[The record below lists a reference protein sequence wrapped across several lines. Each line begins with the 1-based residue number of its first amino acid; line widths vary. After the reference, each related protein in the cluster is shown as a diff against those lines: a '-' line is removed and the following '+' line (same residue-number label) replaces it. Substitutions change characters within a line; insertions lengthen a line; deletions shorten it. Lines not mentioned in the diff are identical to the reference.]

1 MVGSGQ
7 VIAYRCEDVRRFDV
21 RQVTHAEVVP
31 AVELLHVL
39 RADRRDPCEAEGW
52 LQVLVPRR
60 VGTSFVGMRAER
72 LLVGAASTVL
82 DP

>member
-1 MVGSGQ
+1 MLGSRQ
-7 VIAYRCEDVRRFDV
+7 VVAHRREDVRRFDV

-39 RADRRDPCEAEGW
+39 RADRRDPCEAEGR

-60 VGTSFVGMRAER
+60 VWTSLVGMRAER
-72 LLVGAASTVL
+72 LLVGAAGAVL
-82 DP
+82 DS